1 MFQNI
6 SRFRTV
12 VLHDQRTT
20 ITTDERIKEM
30 IPFHKLVYLIMGFAM
45 VHLCRFFY
53 AGYYNRGPSYTR
65 LTTSTPSYSAQERQ
79 ILGLSPSQQYP
90 GMYQLGNQ
98 NLYLTNNRFYQQ
110 DQGGTLYLDPLG
122 TGTRFKEYTGDV
134 KGFIRPDDN
143 TYKASQAYISA
154 MLAAQNAPTQV
165 GGTRIGNVGL
175 YRPATG
181 LTAPTVSGPSYG
193 AGRFLSGGLLGSPI
207 QFGTPSGK
215 TAGE

>member
-1 MFQNI
+1 MA
-6 SRFRTV
+6 
-12 VLHDQRTT
+12 
-20 ITTDERIKEM
+20 
-30 IPFHKLVYLIMGFAM
+30 YL
-45 VHLCRFFY
+45 Y
-53 AGYYNRGPSYTR
+53 QYRGPSYSR
-65 LTTSTPSYSAQERQ
+65 LTTSAPSYTPQQQQ
-79 ILGLSPSQQYP
+79 ILGLSQSQQYP

-98 NLYLTNNRFYQQ
+98 NLYLTNDRFYQQ
-110 DQGGTLYLDPLG
+110 NQGGNLYLQPLG

-154 MLAAQNAPTQV
+154 MLASQNTPTQV
-165 GGTRIGNVGL
+165 GGSRIGNVGL
-175 YRPATG
+175 YRPAAG
-181 LTAPTVSGPSYG
+181 LVAPTVSGPSSG